1 MRAGLAKVMGEHE
14 EAVQT
19 LDGIEKEKG
28 ALLLRV
34 MSMTA
39 DVAAANTAA
48 AALSQEAATLRA
60 VNDEVRA

>member
-34 MSMTA
+34 MSMTP